1 MTMRI
6 DPLPPFVARRTARP
20 SAPVRLRLPALLA
33 LLALAPA
40 ACEPAATPAPDS
52 NGAASGAPGKPAADA
67 PALPPAPA
75 RPAAVLFLGNS
86 ITAGYGLDP
95 DDAYPALIQ
104 ERIDAAGYPFRV
116 VNAGVSGETSAGGL
130 RRVEWLLDQPIAVFV
145 LALGAN
151 DMLRGQPPASTRRNL
166 AETLQRVRER
176 QPRAR
181 LVLAGMRA
189 APNLGPAFASEYEA
203 IFPDLARQYDAALVP
218 FLLDGVAA
226 VPRLNLPD
234 GIHPTAQGQHIVAD
248 NVWQVLEPLLR
259 EHAAAASRSGNSP
272 R

>member
-6 DPLPPFVARRTARP
+6 DPRPPFVARRPARP
-20 SAPVRLRLPALLA
+20 SAPVARLLPRLLA
-33 LLALAPA
+33 LLLLAA
-40 ACEPAATPAPDS
+40 AGCEPAAAPGS
-52 NGAASGAPGKPAADA
+52 NGAAAAAPCKAAPDSPA
-67 PALPPAPA
+67 PPPASG

-95 DDAYPALIQ
+95 AEAYPALIQ
-104 ERIDAAGYPFRV
+104 DRIDAAGYPFRV

-176 QPRAR
+176 QPQAR

-189 APNLGPAFASEYEA
+189 APNLGSAFVREYEA
-203 IFPDLARQYDAALVP
+203 IFPDLARQFDAVLLP

-234 GIHPTAQGQHIVAD
+234 GIHPTAQGQRIVAD
-248 NVWQVLEPLLR
+248 NVWQLLEPLLR
-259 EHAAAASRSGNSP
+259 EQAAAAGRSGSSP